1 MGCGSSR
8 ATLVAR
14 LSRNPPSPGR
24 TANTSEAS
32 PTARTATLPISPRAA
47 SSTVQMVAATLPVT
61 LPNALSP
68 SEEVPPDD
76 AAIRLLRNVKQGNLL
91 QVLATIPASPELIN
105 VRGMWES
112 TPLLYACQY
121 GHGSI
126 ALFLL
131 EQGADVSLV
140 NEKNVS
146 CLLLASLEGLTA
158 VVAVVLTKCPTEHL
172 DLQGTVYNS
181 FTDTNQTLSPLMAA
195 CTNGHLECAGLL
207 LEHEA
212 SLGSKEPVLVAA
224 ATHGHTA
231 IATMLLTQYDV
242 SPVTCDAKG
251 RSALFRALSGGF
263 DACALAILSAM
274 SSEIAHTAVA
284 DLDGN
289 NTTALHLAAQHN
301 CVEVCRW
308 LLAKQKLGIL
318 VDAVNSKGET
328 SLLLAARKSHAAIV
342 KELIVAGADVDKCE
356 KSGRSIREV
365 LRKNKLEHLAAVPA
379 PPVVSLPSHDLQPRN
394 KLISKEGRSIRKLS
408 EQPPRVTPSHRTR
421 TYSENAVAPVS
432 PRNPS
437 SHRGLGISREGA
449 TSPVGQRKP
458 SYRVVAAPG
467 SGENSPLTIGRRR
480 GRSIRRR
487 RSSASLELETAM
499 DIVDG
504 LTQPLNGTT
513 RKKWAVGPRKCKSLP
528 NLANLV
534 VQRRQ
539 SRRAT
544 SEIVIKPDSIDAQTI
559 LSEAAKSSSP
569 TSKSEAAKALSIKS
583 EATGAQ
589 TIKPVIATA
598 RVMKPETSKATT
610 IASEAT
616 KTSASKLGIVNRQA
630 IIHDKSLQQENI
642 EVQAIQPNASK
653 DVAIEHKSVKP
664 QATKPEILKVPS
676 IKQEATSSE
685 VNAAQKGTSEAV
697 QEATF
702 VSQTDATSERVIVN
716 KQDKQ
721 LPADPMKDP
730 LPPPV
735 GPTVEL
741 VVATKALPLGKD
753 FSNIVSARETIS
765 RSALRRSITDAAPV
779 RRLSENFQ
787 KYHSVRRSTAQSAAC
802 FRSDENLPLQVG
814 KRILSSRH
822 YTINVGPSILD
833 KIDRISQDDS
843 TVATSTSVKDAFS
856 PSRLKKSKSASTAS
870 RPKRGEANRRRSHNA
885 GTQPKEVV
893 C

>member
-24 TANTSEAS
+24 TANTSEVS
-32 PTARTATLPISPRAA
+32 PTARTATLRISPREA

-91 QVLATIPASPELIN
+91 QVVATIPATPELIN

-131 EQGADVSLV
+131 EQGADVRLV

-212 SLGSKEPVLVAA
+212 SLGAKESVLVAA

-242 SPVTCDAKG
+242 SPVACDAKG

-263 DACALAILSAM
+263 DACAVAILSAM
-274 SSEIAHTAVA
+274 SSEIACTAVA

-289 NTTALHLAAQHN
+289 KTTALHLAAQHN
-301 CVEVCRW
+301 CIEVCRW

-328 SLLLAARKSHAAIV
+328 ALLLAARKSHAVIV
-342 KELIVAGADVDKCE
+342 KELILAGADVDKCE

-365 LRKNKLEHLAAVPA
+365 LRKNKLEHLAAVPG
-379 PPVVSLPSHDLQPRN
+379 PPVVSVPFHDLQPRN
-394 KLISKEGRSIRKLS
+394 QLISKEGGSMRKLS
-408 EQPPRVTPSHRTR
+408 EQPARVTPFHRTR

-432 PRNPS
+432 PRKTS
-437 SHRGLGISREGA
+437 SNRRLGISREGA
-449 TSPVGQRKP
+449 TSPGGQRKS

-487 RSSASLELETAM
+487 RSSTSLEMKTAM

-504 LTQPLNGTT
+504 LTQPLNGTM

-528 NLANLV
+528 NLANFV

-544 SEIVIKPDSIDAQTI
+544 SVIVIKPDAI
-559 LSEAAKSSSP
+559 EAAKSSSP
-569 TSKSEAAKALSIKS
+569 TSKFEAAKAISSMS
-583 EATGAQ
+583 EATESQ
-589 TIKPVIATA
+589 TIKPSIATA
-598 RVMKPETSKATT
+598 RVVKPETSKATS

-616 KTSASKLGIVNRQA
+616 KTSASKLGIVSGQA
-630 IIHDKSLQQENI
+630 IMQDNGTTRPLQQDSI
-642 EVQAIQPNASK
+642 GVQAIQPNANQDK
-653 DVAIEHKSVKP
+653 HKL
-664 QATKPEILKVPS
+664 QATKPEILKEVPS
-676 IKQEATSSE
+676 IKQEATRSQ
-685 VNAAQKGTSEAV
+685 VDAAQKGKSEAV
-697 QEATF
+697 QEASI
-702 VSQTDATSERVIVN
+702 VSQTDTTLERAIVDEQA
-716 KQDKQ
+716 K
-721 LPADPMKDP
+721 PDPMKAP
-730 LPPPV
+730 LPPPA
-735 GPTVEL
+735 GPTIEL
-741 VVATKALPLGKD
+741 LAATKAVPLGKGL
-753 FSNIVSARETIS
+753 FNTESARETFS
-765 RSALRRSITDAAPV
+765 RSQLRRSITDAAPV

-787 KYHSVRRSTAQSAAC
+787 KNHSVRRSAAQSAVC
-802 FRSDENLPLQVG
+802 FRSDDNLPLHVG

-822 YTINVGPSILD
+822 YSINVGPSILD
-833 KIDRISQDDS
+833 MIDRISQDDS
-843 TVATSTSVKDAFS
+843 NVTTSTTVKDVLS
-856 PSRLKKSKSASTAS
+856 PSRLKKSKSTSTAS
-870 RPKRGEANRRRSHNA
+870 RPKRGDADRRRSHNA